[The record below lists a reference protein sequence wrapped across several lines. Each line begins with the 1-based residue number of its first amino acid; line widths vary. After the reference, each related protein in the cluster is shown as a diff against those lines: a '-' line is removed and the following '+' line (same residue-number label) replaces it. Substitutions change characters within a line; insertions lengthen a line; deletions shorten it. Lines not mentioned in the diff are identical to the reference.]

1 MSPQSRL
8 PLICLLAG
16 LLVLVW
22 SGIEPKD
29 RLTWWLEVAPALIA
43 AVVMMATWRRFRL
56 TGFLYVLIAIHAVI
70 LMVGGHYTYAEVPLF
85 DWVRDVTGGSRNN
98 YDKVGH
104 FAQGFVPA
112 FVLRELLLRT
122 SPLRQGFWL
131 GAVIVLSCLG
141 ISAAYELLE
150 WLSAVAWGGSAD
162 AFLGLH
168 GDVWDTQKDMATAG
182 VGAVCALFL
191 SRWHDRAMEKL
202 QSKHLA

>member
-1 MSPQSRL
+1 MSQQSRL
-8 PLICLLAG
+8 PLICLLAAM
-16 LLVLVW
+16 LVLVW
-22 SGIEPKD
+22 SAIEPKD

-43 AVVMMATWRRFRL
+43 AVVMMATYRRFRL

-85 DWVRDVTGGSRNN
+85 DWIRDATGGTRNN

-162 AFLGLH
+162 AFLGLQ

-182 VGAVCALFL
+182 IGAVAALFL
-191 SRWHDRAMEKL
+191 GRWHDRALAEL
-202 QSKHLA
+202 QGKHLA